1 MPVQTLPANMTIDD
15 YEAIEGAV
23 METVRG
29 RWFLMEFARRSR
41 ARELSQIGETL
52 ARLERA
58 MGGGQRATAAAPPPR
73 PDPDY
78 EELSAA
84 EWAAGEAFDADFS
97 AIDALP
103 IRDKIAL
110 FA

>member
-29 RWFLMEFARRSR
+29 RWFLMEFARRGR
-41 ARELSQIGETL
+41 ARELAVIGETL

-58 MGGGQRATAAAPPPR
+58 VGGGLRLAAPPPG
-73 PDPDY
+73 PAY
-78 EELSAA
+78 EALAAA
-84 EWAAGEAFDADFS
+84 EWAADETPAAPDADLS
-97 AIDALP
+97 ALDALP